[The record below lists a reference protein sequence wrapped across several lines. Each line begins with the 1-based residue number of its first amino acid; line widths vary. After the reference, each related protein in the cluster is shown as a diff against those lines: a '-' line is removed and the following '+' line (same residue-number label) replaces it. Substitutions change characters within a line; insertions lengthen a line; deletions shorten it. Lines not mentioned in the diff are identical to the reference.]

1 MRFNYCD
8 VKNRDRHGYA
18 GCWNIFFGS
27 IYGFMIQYDNEYKH
41 EDILSLTM
49 GYKKVTTI
57 SISLLC
63 IVIMG
68 NIDRRQTWGQMGI
81 EYR

>member
-1 MRFNYCD
+1 M
-8 VKNRDRHGYA
+8 
-18 GCWNIFFGS
+18 
-27 IYGFMIQYDNEYKH
+27 YGFMIQYDNEYKH

-68 NIDRRQTWGQMGI
+68 NTDRRQTWGQMGI
-81 EYR
+81 DNEI